1 MDDEQAKLFVLVE
14 AGDEDALLELL
25 HAGVSVEL
33 IQRWGRWAS
42 SAFQAYLR
50 ESADDARGIA
60 AKMIASRGSLTVTR
74 QL

>member
-1 MDDEQAKLFVLVE
+1 M
-14 AGDEDALLELL
+14 L

-42 SAFQAYLR
+42 SAFQAYLW